1 MKKAKKQTKISKKKA
16 KINKKMTFAQI
27 MREDPKAAIELSN
40 RGMFCCG
47 CHMAEEETLEQGA
60 EAHGIDA
67 DELVEE
73 LNKKKR

>member
-1 MKKAKKQTKISKKKA
+1 MKKQKNKK

-27 MREDPKAAIELSN
+27 MQKNPKAAIELSN

-60 EAHGIDA
+60 EAHGINV

-73 LNKKKR
+73 LNKEK

>member
-1 MKKAKKQTKISKKKA
+1 MRKQTKNKE

-27 MREDPKAAIELSN
+27 MQENPKAAIELSN

-67 DELVEE
+67 DELVDE
-73 LNKKKR
+73 LNKKK